1 MKIALISD
9 THDNFFLFEKV
20 LKQLNERKISL
31 LLHAGDL
38 VSPPIL
44 RLVNSVF
51 EGKMHFVF
59 GNNEGEKLTLA
70 KISLESEKLE
80 CHNQEAEL
88 EIDGRK
94 IYMIHY
100 SSIGEKIARLQEYDL
115 VVSGHDHKHRVLSF
129 GKTTFINPGNL
140 TADKKGEKTYVVLDL
155 EGFGVEKVVVEGQE
169 EHSFNLS

>member
-9 THDNFFLFEKV
+9 THDNFCFFEKV
-20 LKQLNERKISL
+20 LNQLNDKEISL

-44 RLVNSVF
+44 RLVNSNF

-70 KISLESEKLE
+70 KISLESDKID
-80 CHNQEAEL
+80 CHNQEAEM
-88 EIDGRK
+88 EINGRK

-100 SSIGEKIARLQEYDL
+100 SSIGERIAKLQEHDL
-115 VVSGHDHKHRVLSF
+115 VVAGHDHKHRVLKF
-129 GKTTFINPGNL
+129 GKTTFVNPGNL
-140 TADKKGEKTYVVLDL
+140 TADRKGEKTYVILDL
-155 EGFGVEKVVVEGQE
+155 EDFKVEKVVVEK
-169 EHSFNLS
+169 